1 MRKFLIAVLAC
12 VVLGGFAASA
22 AWAAPNPSG
31 HGQPT
36 VACGENGLDQ
46 QPGGFGSG
54 GFANAETHY
63 AGSENTPSLNSNNPK
78 AVSQYDVA
86 CYQLTSNR

>member
-1 MRKFLIAVLAC
+1 MRSFMIAALAAL
-12 VVLGGFAASA
+12 VLGAFAATG

-31 HGQPT
+31 HGQPS
-36 VACGENGLDQ
+36 VECGEDGLDQ
-46 QPGGFGSG
+46 QPTGFGSG

-63 AGSENTPSLNSNNPK
+63 AGSEDTHSLNSNNPK